1 MTAKCHNCGR
11 EYLTARALAGK
22 AIPCRSCGAMNDGGG
37 GPPPAQPE
45 KKADRDKRERAPL
58 SGSSFTIGA
67 APAATNA
74 AAEEQAAREAIEAM
88 PDPRRVNLMNRA
100 ILGMGIGAA
109 LLAILV
115 VTGLFVVRAIELN
128 PDNGRDWTDE
138 MLATPQ
144 LVTDSGSGSGF
155 IIEVNSELWL
165 VTNFHVVEN
174 AAEVDII
181 FPDPKSGAEAFR
193 IADQKVANF
202 RVHKR
207 FLDTAIESR
216 DGLHFDVAVLNV
228 ESFRAGLEALGAAPL
243 PLVAAADVRTG
254 QPAYA
259 LGHPGTLFEF
269 GDESKD
275 ESTNTARHTLTSGLV
290 SSVRRDPGR
299 PILVQTDAAI
309 NHGNSGGPL
318 LSANGEV
325 VAINTW
331 RDIEIKGGAQT
342 EARQGM
348 AFSLATDHA
357 LEVIA
362 SGLSMRD
369 LQAEIGRRAQLNSE
383 SAPST
388 AGTKEE
394 NAWATFPSLSGA
406 SARAIGD
413 GWSWTARSLVVTGP
427 NGGYQG
433 VYTSS
438 ASSSAEILILALPKF
453 ASIDLDITSVLNE
466 AGKDLGNDLDTDP
479 GLVAEVRVAGGQHAG
494 TIRVNIGTFVG
505 NRGVPAEFVVL
516 VFERKSGGA
525 SPSPSPTPTP
535 PPAVPPSSV
544 NPPAPNLPSI
554 PATTPPPTP
563 SPTPAPAPTPTPAA
577 PAGTPIASIV
587 ELSDGMSDTVY
598 ASSLIGLR
606 EFDRR
611 FLTNVDGEQALEA
624 IDQAF
629 VDGTPNFVQE
639 DNAFSHDIMRA
650 SLLHSYYAPVANGM
664 SLFDSRPLFEALL
677 AHVPN
682 NTKVGVYLEIDPIW
696 RKYLSLASGGLVS
709 KMADIQLD
717 AGSQSDGYRHDQQ
730 AQQFRVSLELPWN
743 DDELR
748 KLTQAVEIPYN
759 LVVRYNDMSED
770 RMVGRIRVNPVAEV
784 ERSYPFGISVAAIVD
799 ETHPWVHRMIDQIN
813 QRPEVKSAGA
823 KIAGAGGS
831 SVEDRLESI
840 YLVWED
846 LVSRG
851 LRYQSLTAADGLAQ
865 RCRLVHESI
874 SSGNANCLDGTVLFA
889 SFLQAMGINSYI
901 VLMPGHA
908 MVCANLAPT
917 GESWIFIETT
927 AAGAITAGDPRSP
940 YDSEFSALRR
950 KGKFFC
956 TRETDLLESA
966 CRSGLETVTQ
976 ELAQAK
982 PFLAT
987 VRAMEV
993 QRANSGGDPAWRQ
1006 QFLAA
1011 LDALADQIMFVPVSL
1026 SRANG
1031 VRPVGVPL
1039 DLDLK
1044 FRIPPRR

>member
-1 MTAKCHNCGR
+1 
-11 EYLTARALAGK
+11 
-22 AIPCRSCGAMNDGGG
+22 
-37 GPPPAQPE
+37 
-45 KKADRDKRERAPL
+45 
-58 SGSSFTIGA
+58 
-67 APAATNA
+67 
-74 AAEEQAAREAIEAM
+74 
-88 PDPRRVNLMNRA
+88 
-100 ILGMGIGAA
+100 
-109 LLAILV
+109 
-115 VTGLFVVRAIELN
+115 
-128 PDNGRDWTDE
+128 
-138 MLATPQ
+138 
-144 LVTDSGSGSGF
+144 
-155 IIEVNSELWL
+155 
-165 VTNFHVVEN
+165 
-174 AAEVDII
+174 
-181 FPDPKSGAEAFR
+181 
-193 IADQKVANF
+193 
-202 RVHKR
+202 
-207 FLDTAIESR
+207 
-216 DGLHFDVAVLNV
+216 
-228 ESFRAGLEALGAAPL
+228 
-243 PLVAAADVRTG
+243 
-254 QPAYA
+254 
-259 LGHPGTLFEF
+259 
-269 GDESKD
+269 
-275 ESTNTARHTLTSGLV
+275 
-290 SSVRRDPGR
+290 
-299 PILVQTDAAI
+299 
-309 NHGNSGGPL
+309 
-318 LSANGEV
+318 
-325 VAINTW
+325 
-331 RDIEIKGGAQT
+331 
-342 EARQGM
+342 
-348 AFSLATDHA
+348 
-357 LEVIA
+357 
-362 SGLSMRD
+362 
-369 LQAEIGRRAQLNSE
+369 
-383 SAPST
+383 
-388 AGTKEE
+388 
-394 NAWATFPSLSGA
+394 
-406 SARAIGD
+406 
-413 GWSWTARSLVVTGP
+413 
-427 NGGYQG
+427 
-433 VYTSS
+433 
-438 ASSSAEILILALPKF
+438 
-453 ASIDLDITSVLNE
+453 
-466 AGKDLGNDLDTDP
+466 
-479 GLVAEVRVAGGQHAG
+479 
-494 TIRVNIGTFVG
+494 
-505 NRGVPAEFVVL
+505 
-516 VFERKSGGA
+516 
-525 SPSPSPTPTP
+525 
-535 PPAVPPSSV
+535 
-544 NPPAPNLPSI
+544 
-554 PATTPPPTP
+554 
-563 SPTPAPAPTPTPAA
+563 
-577 PAGTPIASIV
+577 
-587 ELSDGMSDTVY
+587 MSDTVY

-717 AGSQSDGYRHDQQ
+717 AGSQSEGYRHDQQ

-799 ETHPWVHRMIDQIN
+799 ETHPWVHRMIDQ
-813 QRPEVKSAGA
+813 
-823 KIAGAGGS
+823 
-831 SVEDRLESI
+831 
-840 YLVWED
+840 
-846 LVSRG
+846 

-908 MVCANLAPT
+908 MVCVNLAPT
-917 GESWIFIETT
+917 GDAWIFIETT

-950 KGKFFC
+950 KGEFFC

-1006 QFLAA
+1006 QFFAA